1 MEDWSL
7 TSDVWKKRA
16 TPATA
21 HIIQYR
27 ISMADVLLL
36 LKYELCGEILFTQI
50 INAFY
55 NDEAT
60 YTY

>member
-1 MEDWSL
+1 
-7 TSDVWKKRA
+7 
-16 TPATA
+16 
-21 HIIQYR
+21 
-27 ISMADVLLL
+27 MADVLLL